1 MDNKTIQAMHI
12 ADKIIGNLLAVQ
24 KGEEVLIAVDTESDM
39 RMAQAFAAAAQ
50 NYGADFMIA
59 IMPARGKDQATTI
72 PKSLEEAMSGCD
84 VFIPMTRASGA
95 PAYNLKMKALLREK
109 KIRECCMVLRDI
121 DNYIHGGAL
130 ADYEAVY
137 ADGQALQK
145 LWWHKKS
152 AKVTTPAGTNLTFD
166 MIDMMPIIEC
176 GIAREPGLS
185 MAFSDGE
192 VSLGPVEGTMNGTM
206 VLDGPMCYYGL
217 PTTPVKLRIE
227 NGRVVEILGGDP
239 KICKELE
246 KLFKEVENSDNIAEI
261 GIGLNPT
268 SLLNGDFEEEKKARG
283 TIHFA
288 LGSGLYYE
296 QSVDS
301 QVHIDMVL
309 YNSTVIFDDEV
320 FVKDGNVVI
329 LDGDLSK

>member
-1 MDNKTIQAMHI
+1 MDNKIIQTSII
-12 ADKIIGNLLAVQ
+12 AEKIIGNLLAV
-24 KGEEVLIAVDTESDM
+24 KEGEEVLIAIDTETDM
-39 RMAQAFAAAAQ
+39 RMAQAFAAAAK
-50 NYGADFMIA
+50 NHGADFLIA
-59 IMPARGKDQATTI
+59 MMPARTKDESTTI
-72 PKSLEEAMSGCD
+72 PKSLESAMLGCD
-84 VFIPMTRASGA
+84 VFIPMTKASGA
-95 PAYNLKMKALLREK
+95 PAYNLQMKALLREK

-137 ADGQALQK
+137 ADGVAMQGK
-145 LWWHKKS
+145 WWHKKH
-152 AKVTTPAGTNLTFD
+152 AHVTSPAGTDLSFD

-227 NGRVVEILGGDP
+227 NGRVAEILGGDP
-239 KICKELE
+239 KICKELDR
-246 KLFKEVENSDNIAEI
+246 LFKEVVNSDNIAEI

-268 SLLNGDFEEEKKARG
+268 SLFNGDFEEEKKARG

-288 LGSGLYYE
+288 LGNGLYYD
-296 QSVDS
+296 QSVDC

-309 YNSTVIFDDEV
+309 YNTTVVFDGET
-320 FVKDGNVVI
+320 FVKDGKVVI
-329 LDGDLSK
+329 LGD

>member
-1 MDNKTIQAMHI
+1 MDNKIVQAGII
-12 ADKIIGNLLAVQ
+12 AEKIIGNLLAV
-24 KGEEVLIAVDTESDM
+24 KPGEEVLIAVDTESDI
-39 RMAQAFAAAAQ
+39 RMAQAFAAAAANHQ
-50 NYGADFMIA
+50 ADFLIA
-59 IMPARGKDQATTI
+59 IMPARGKEQATTI
-72 PKSLEEAMSGCD
+72 PKSLEAAMNGCD

-95 PAYNLKMKALLREK
+95 PAYNLKMKALLRDK

-137 ADGQALQK
+137 ADGVAMQK
-145 LWWHKKS
+145 KWHHKKH
-152 AKVTTPAGTNLTFD
+152 AHVTSPAGTDLTFD
-166 MIDMMPIIEC
+166 MIDMLPIIEC

-192 VSLGPVEGTMNGTM
+192 VSLGPVEGTMNGTL
-206 VLDGPMCYYGL
+206 VVDGPMCYYGL
-217 PTTPVKLRIE
+217 PSEPIRLEIRA
-227 NGRVVEILGGDP
+227 GRVTRILGGDA

-246 KLFKEVENSDNIAEI
+246 RLFADVENADNIAEI

-268 SLLNGDFEEEKKARG
+268 SLFNGDFEEEKKARG

-288 LGSGLYYE
+288 LGNGLYYE

-309 YNSTVIFDDEV
+309 YNTTVDFDGEI
-320 FVKDGNVVI
+320 FVKDGKVVA
-329 LDGDLSK
+329 LD

>member
-1 MDNKTIQAMHI
+1 MDNKSIQAAAI
-12 ADKIIGNLLAVQ
+12 AEKIIANQLAV
-24 KGEEVLIAVDTESDM
+24 KPGEEVLIAVDTESDM
-39 RMAQAFAAAAQ
+39 RMAQAFAAASK
-50 NYGADFMIA
+50 NHGADFMIA
-59 IMPARGKDQATTI
+59 MMDARTKDKSTTI
-72 PKSLEEAMSGCD
+72 PKSLESAMSGCD

-95 PAYNLKMKALLREK
+95 PAYNQKMKSLLKEK

-137 ADGQALQK
+137 ADGVAMQK
-145 LWWHKKS
+145 KWWHKKH
-152 AKVTTPAGTNLTFD
+152 AHVTSPAGTDLTFE
-166 MIDMMPIIEC
+166 MIDMLPIIEC

-192 VSLGPVEGTMNGTM
+192 VSLGPVEGTMNGTL
-206 VLDGPMCYYGL
+206 VVDGPMCYYGL
-217 PTTPVKLRIE
+217 PTSPIKLKIK
-227 NGRVVEILGGDP
+227 NGRVSEILDGDP

-246 KLFKEVENSDNIAEI
+246 KLFAEVENSDNIGEI
-261 GIGLNPT
+261 GIGLNPS

-288 LGSGLYYE
+288 LGSGVYYE
-296 QSVDS
+296 QKIDS

-309 YNSTVIFDDEV
+309 YNTTVEFDGET
-320 FVKDGNVVI
+320 FVKNGNVVI
-329 LDGDLSK
+329 LE

>member
-1 MDNKTIQAMHI
+1 MDNKIIQAMNI
-12 ADKIIGNLLAVQ
+12 ADKIIGDLLAV
-24 KGEEVLIAVDTESDM
+24 KAGEEVLIAIDTESDM
-39 RMAQAFAAAAQ
+39 RMAQAFAAASQ
-50 NYGADFMIA
+50 KCGADFMIA
-59 IMPARGKDQATTI
+59 MMAARDKSQATTI

-84 VFIPMTRASGA
+84 VFIPMTKASGA

-130 ADYEAVY
+130 ADYEQVY
-137 ADGQALQK
+137 VDGQNLQK
-145 LWWHKKS
+145 LWWHKKN
-152 AKVTTPAGTNLTFD
+152 AHVTSPAGTDLTFE

-206 VLDGPMCYYGL
+206 VIDGPMCYYGL
-217 PTTPVKLRIE
+217 PSTPVRLRIE
-227 NGRVVEILGGDP
+227 NGRVAEILGGDP

-246 KLFKEVENSDNIAEI
+246 KLFAEVKNSDNIAEI
-261 GIGLNPT
+261 GIGLNPA
-268 SLLNGDFEEEKKARG
+268 SLFNGDFEEEKKARG

-288 LGSGLYYE
+288 LGNGLYYD

-309 YNSTVIFDDEV
+309 YNTTVDFDGEI
-320 FVKDGNVVI
+320 FVKDGNVII
-329 LDGDLSK
+329 LDKIER

>member
-1 MDNKTIQAMHI
+1 MDNKVIQAGVI
-12 ADKIIGNLLAVQ
+12 AEKIVGDFLAV
-24 KGEEVLIAVDTESDM
+24 KPGEEVLIAVDTESDM
-39 RMAQAFAAAAQ
+39 RMAQAFATASA
-50 NYGADFMIA
+50 NHGADFLIA
-59 IMPARGKDQATTI
+59 MMPARGKSEATTI
-72 PKSLEEAMSGCD
+72 PMSLEKAMLGCD

-95 PAYNLKMKALLREK
+95 PAYNWQMKKLLKEK
-109 KIRECCMVLRDI
+109 KIRECCMVLREI

-137 ADGQALQK
+137 ADGVKLQK
-145 LWWHKKS
+145 LWHHKKT
-152 AKVTTPAGTNLTFD
+152 AHVTSPIGTDLTFE
-166 MIDMMPIIEC
+166 MIDMLPIIEC

-206 VLDGPMCYYGL
+206 VIDGPMCYYGL
-217 PTTPVKLRIE
+217 PTQPVKLKIT
-227 NGRVVEILGGDP
+227 NGKVTDILGGDT
-239 KICKELE
+239 KISAELK
-246 KLFKEVENSDNIAEI
+246 KLFAEIENSDNIAEL
-261 GIGLNPT
+261 GIGLNPA
-268 SLLNGDFEEEKKARG
+268 SLFNGDFEEEKKARG

-309 YNSTVIFDDEV
+309 YDTTVIFDGET
-320 FVKDGNVVI
+320 FVKDGKVVAI
-329 LDGDLSK
+329 DK

>member
-1 MDNKTIQAMHI
+1 MDMDSKIIQAGEI
-12 ADKIIGNLLAVQ
+12 ADKIIGNLLSVQ
-24 KGEEVLIAVDTESDM
+24 AGEEVLIAIDTESDM
-39 RMAQAFAAAAQ
+39 RMAQAFAIASKKR
-50 NYGADFMIA
+50 GADFLIA
-59 IMPARGKDQATTI
+59 MMPARGKEEGTTI
-72 PKSLEEAMSGCD
+72 PKSLEAAMDGCN
-84 VFIPMTRASGA
+84 VFIPMTKASGA
-95 PAYNLKMKALLREK
+95 PAYNLKMKDLLRKK
-109 KIRECCMVLRDI
+109 KIRECCMVLRNI

-137 ADGQALQK
+137 ADGVMMQSK
-145 LWWHKKS
+145 WHHKKY
-152 AKVTTPAGTNLTFD
+152 AHVTSPAGTDLTFD
-166 MIDMMPIIEC
+166 MIDMLPIIEC

-206 VLDGPMCYYGL
+206 VIDGPMCYYGL
-217 PTTPVKLRIE
+217 PSTPVQLRIE
-227 NGRVVEILGGDP
+227 HGRVAEILGGDP

-246 KLFKEVENSDNIAEI
+246 RLFQEIKNADNIAEI
-261 GIGLNPT
+261 GIGLNPA
-268 SLLNGDFEEEKKARG
+268 SLFNGDFEEEKKARG

-309 YNSTVIFDDEV
+309 YNTTVIFDGET
-320 FVKDGNVVI
+320 FVRDGKVVV
-329 LDGDLSK
+329 LDD

>member
-1 MDNKTIQAMHI
+1 MDSKIIQAVEM
-12 ADKIIGNLLAVQ
+12 AEKIIGDLLAV
-24 KGEEVLIAVDTESDM
+24 KAGEEVLIAVDTESDM
-39 RMAQAFAAAAQ
+39 RMAQAFAAASK
-50 NYGADFMIA
+50 NHGADFMIA
-59 IMPARGKDQATTI
+59 MMPARGKDQSTTI
-72 PKSLEEAMSGCD
+72 PKSLEEAMAGCD

-95 PAYNLKMKALLREK
+95 PAYNMKMKALLKEK

-130 ADYEAVY
+130 ADYEQVY
-137 ADGQALQK
+137 ADGQKLQQ
-145 LWWHKKS
+145 LWWHKKTAHITS
-152 AKVTTPAGTNLTFD
+152 PVGTDLTFD
-166 MIDMMPIIEC
+166 MIDMLPIVEC

-192 VSLGPVEGTMNGTM
+192 VSLGPAEGTMNG
-206 VLDGPMCYYGL
+206 VLVIDGPMCYYGL

-227 NGRVVEILGGDP
+227 NGKVTQVLGGDT
-239 KICKELE
+239 KICTELNR
-246 KLFKEVENSDNIAEI
+246 LFREVKNSENIAEI
-261 GIGLNPT
+261 GIGLNPA
-268 SLLNGDFEEEKKARG
+268 SLFNGDFEEEKKARG

-309 YNSTVIFDDEV
+309 YNTTVVFDGEV
-320 FVKDGNVVI
+320 FVKDGKVVI
-329 LDGDLSK
+329 LGD

>member
-1 MDNKTIQAMHI
+1 MDNKAIQAANI
-12 ADKIIGNLLAVQ
+12 AEKIIGSQLAV
-24 KGEEVLIAVDTESDM
+24 KSGEEVLIVVDTESDM
-39 RMAQAFAAAAQ
+39 RMAQAFAAASK
-50 NYGADFMIA
+50 NHGADFMIA
-59 IMPARGKDQATTI
+59 MMDARTKDKSTTI
-72 PKSLEEAMSGCD
+72 PKSLESAMSGCD

-95 PAYNLKMKALLREK
+95 PAYNQKMKSLLKEK

-137 ADGQALQK
+137 ADGVAMQNK
-145 LWWHKKS
+145 WWHKKF
-152 AKVTTPAGTNLTFD
+152 AHVTSPAGTDLTFE
-166 MIDMMPIIEC
+166 MIDMLPIIEC

-206 VLDGPMCYYGL
+206 VIDGPMCYYGL
-217 PTTPVKLRIE
+217 HNSHLKLKIE
-227 NGRVVEILGGDP
+227 NGRVSEILGGDP

-246 KLFKEVENSDNIAEI
+246 KLFAEVKNSDKIGEI
-261 GIGLNPT
+261 GIGLNPS

-288 LGSGLYYE
+288 LGSGVYYE
-296 QSVDS
+296 QKIDS

-309 YNSTVIFDDEV
+309 YNTTVEFDGET
-320 FVKDGNVVI
+320 FVKNGNVVI
-329 LDGDLSK
+329 LD

>member
-1 MDNKTIQAMHI
+1 MDNKAIQAANI
-12 ADKIIGNLLAVQ
+12 AEKIIGSQLAV
-24 KGEEVLIAVDTESDM
+24 KSGEEVLIVVDTESDM
-39 RMAQAFAAAAQ
+39 RMAQAFAAASK
-50 NYGADFMIA
+50 NHGADFMIA
-59 IMPARGKDQATTI
+59 MMDARTKDKSTTI
-72 PKSLEEAMSGCD
+72 PKSLESAMSGCD

-95 PAYNLKMKALLREK
+95 PAYNQKMKSLLKEK

-137 ADGQALQK
+137 ADGVAMQNK
-145 LWWHKKS
+145 WWHKKF
-152 AKVTTPAGTNLTFD
+152 AHVTSPAGTDLTFE
-166 MIDMMPIIEC
+166 MIDMLPIIEC

-206 VLDGPMCYYGL
+206 VIDGPMCYYGL
-217 PTTPVKLRIE
+217 PTSPVKLKIE
-227 NGRVVEILGGDP
+227 NGRVSEILGGDP

-246 KLFKEVENSDNIAEI
+246 KLFAEVKNSDNIGEI
-261 GIGLNPT
+261 GIGLNPS

-288 LGSGLYYE
+288 LGSGVYYE
-296 QSVDS
+296 QKIDS

-309 YNSTVIFDDEV
+309 YNTTVEFDGET
-320 FVKDGNVVI
+320 FVKNGNVVI
-329 LDGDLSK
+329 LD

>member
-1 MDNKTIQAMHI
+1 MDNKAIQAANI
-12 ADKIIGNLLAVQ
+12 AEKIIGSQLAV
-24 KGEEVLIAVDTESDM
+24 KSGEEVLIVVDTESDM
-39 RMAQAFAAAAQ
+39 RMAQAFAAASK
-50 NYGADFMIA
+50 NHGADLMIA
-59 IMPARGKDQATTI
+59 MMDARTKDKSTTI
-72 PKSLEEAMSGCD
+72 PKSLESAMSGCD

-95 PAYNLKMKALLREK
+95 PAYNQKMKSLLKEK

-137 ADGQALQK
+137 ADGVAMQNK
-145 LWWHKKS
+145 WWHKKF
-152 AKVTTPAGTNLTFD
+152 AHVTSPAGTDLTFE
-166 MIDMMPIIEC
+166 MIDMLPIIEC

-206 VLDGPMCYYGL
+206 VIDGPMCYYGL
-217 PTTPVKLRIE
+217 PTSPVKLKIE
-227 NGRVVEILGGDP
+227 NGRVSEILGGDP

-246 KLFKEVENSDNIAEI
+246 KLFAEVKNSDNIGEI
-261 GIGLNPT
+261 GIGLNPS

-288 LGSGLYYE
+288 LGSGVYYE
-296 QSVDS
+296 QKIDS

-309 YNSTVIFDDEV
+309 YNTTVEFDGET
-320 FVKDGNVVI
+320 FVKNGNVVI
-329 LDGDLSK
+329 LD